1 MKITI
6 LSGGTGN
13 DALYKGIKKFYPEA
27 DIKVIVNAYDS
38 GKSTGICRKITNTLG
53 VSDIR
58 KNHSRLYSTTENP
71 NKNYMDF
78 LEGRYSLDVNNEE
91 KQVYEKLS
99 YWNINEKFILDAVK
113 HFFNLY
119 KYHKNKYLFEDFN
132 IANIVYS
139 ALFNKFGYEKT
150 CELMTNFLGI
160 EDNVLINSF
169 DNVYIHANTLN
180 GNIIKDEGDIVNH
193 KNKDNPITKII
204 YVGNKNEIL
213 NEKAT
218 NRVLDSDLIII
229 SSGTF
234 WSSIYPT
241 LDYGNFY
248 LFINESKAKKI
259 WIMNNEQDK
268 DAYGVSSNDFIKIVD
283 ERGLYLDDF
292 TIIENLSADPIL
304 QLSNYDY
311 HIIREELGNINGK
324 HNGEL
329 VSKCILKTYY
339 NISKKLIFDFDDTIW
354 SRKWKED
361 SKLHKISREN
371 VQLLNELLS
380 NYDIT
385 IVSGNSY
392 KSIEDKIKTVMD
404 INDFEVSIIADA
416 NAVLYEYGEM
426 LDFNNNF
433 VIKKKSIELIKDI
446 LKNYNFNIEI
456 NKYNTYIKIKPID
469 NKYRKLLSD
478 YLNYIFVHN
487 NLKLKAN
494 ITGKTTIDIITKNND
509 KASLFNTNWIS
520 KESTYIGDEI
530 DNGNDKTISEEC
542 NNFVK
547 VKDVFETNTLLRLLK

>member
-13 DALYKGIKKFYPEA
+13 NALYKGIKQFYPQA

-38 GKSTGICRKITNTLG
+38 GKSTGICRKVTDTLG

-58 KNHSRLYSTTENP
+58 KNHSRLYSITENP

-78 LEGRYSLDVNNEE
+78 LEGRYSLSTNNEE
-91 KQVYEKLS
+91 KEVFEKLN
-99 YWNINEKFILDAVK
+99 YWNIKEEFILDAVK

-119 KYHKNKYLFEDFN
+119 KQCQSKYLFEDFN

-160 EDNVLINSF
+160 ENNVLINSF
-169 DNVYIHANTLN
+169 DNVYIQAITKNKN
-180 GNIIKDEGDIVNH
+180 VIEDEGDIVNY
-193 KNKDNPITKII
+193 KNADDPIKNII
-204 YVGNKNEIL
+204 YVGYYKRSFNN
-213 NEKAT
+213 NAV
-218 NRVLDSDLIII
+218 NRILDSDLIII

-241 LDYGNFY
+241 LDYANFY

-268 DAYGVSSNDFIKIVD
+268 DAYGVSSNDFINIVE
-283 ERGLYLDDF
+283 ERGLNLDDF
-292 TIIENLSADPIL
+292 IIIENSSADPIL
-304 QLSNYDY
+304 QLSNEDY
-311 HIIREELGNINGK
+311 NIVKEDLKNIKGK
-324 HNGEL
+324 HDGEL
-329 VSKCILKTYY
+329 LSKCILKQYY
-339 NISKKLIFDFDDTIW
+339 NINKNLIFDFDDTIW

-361 SKLHKISREN
+361 AKLHKISREN
-371 VQLLNELLS
+371 VLLLNDLAT

-392 KSIEDKIKTVMD
+392 KSIEEKLKTVLN
-404 INDFEVSIIADA
+404 IKDFEPDIIADA
-416 NAVLYEYGEM
+416 NSVLFQYGEVECIYK
-426 LDFNNNF
+426 NF
-433 VIKKKSIELIKDI
+433 VINDKDVKFVKGI
-446 LKNYNFNIEI
+446 IRTYNFDLEI
-456 NKYNTYIKIKPID
+456 NKFNTYIKIKPID
-469 NKYRKLLSD
+469 NKYRTLFSDFLNLL
-478 YLNYIFVHN
+478 FKN
-487 NLKLKAN
+487 NKIKLKAHE
-494 ITGKTTIDIITKNND
+494 TGKTTIDIVTEDND
-509 KASLFNTNWIS
+509 KASLFKTNWIS
-520 KESTYIGDEI
+520 KISTYIGDEI

-542 NNFVK
+542 DNFIK

>member
-53 VSDIR
+53 VSDVR

-78 LEGRYSLDVNNEE
+78 LEGRYSLGINNEE
-91 KQVYEKLS
+91 KQIYEKLA
-99 YWNINEKFILDAVK
+99 YWNINEQFILDAVK

-119 KYHKNKYLFEDFN
+119 REHKNKYWFEDFN

-139 ALFNKFGYEKT
+139 ALFNKVGYEKT

-160 EDNVLINSF
+160 ENNVLINSF
-169 DNVYIHANTLN
+169 DNVYIEANTLD
-180 GNIIKDEGDIVNH
+180 GTIIEDEGDIVKY
-193 KNKDNPITKII
+193 KNADNPIVNIAYI
-204 YVGNKNEIL
+204 GDRNEII
-213 NEKAT
+213 NEKAA

-268 DAYGVSSNDFIKIVD
+268 DAYGVTSNDFIRIVD

-292 TIIENLSADPIL
+292 IIIENKSADPIL
-304 QLSNYDY
+304 QLQNDNYD
-311 HIIREELGNINGK
+311 IVREELGNVNGK
-324 HNGEL
+324 HDGEL
-329 VSKCILKTYY
+329 VSKCILKQYY
-339 NISKKLIFDFDDTIW
+339 NISKNLIFDFDDTIW
-354 SRKWKED
+354 SRKWQED

-371 VQLLNELLS
+371 LQLLNELLL

-404 INDFEVSIIADA
+404 IKDFEPYIIADA
-416 NAVLYEYGEM
+416 NAVLYEEGEVI
-426 LDFNNNF
+426 NVNKKF
-433 VIKKKSIELIKDI
+433 VIKQKDI
-446 LKNYNFNIEI
+446 DFIKPMLENYGFNVEVNKN
-456 NKYNTYIKIKPID
+456 NTYIKIKPID
-469 NKYRKLLSD
+469 DKYRKLLSD
-478 YLNYIFVHN
+478 HLNVLFYYN
-487 NLKLKAN
+487 NLKLRAH
-494 ITGKTTIDIITKNND
+494 ITGKTTIDIVTKNND

-520 KESTYIGDEI
+520 KESTYIGDEV
-530 DNGNDKTISEEC
+530 DNGNDKTISEQC
-542 NNFVK
+542 NNFIK